1 MKRDIYGHAN
11 STCSLFVQALLGEKS
26 NGRLYEN
33 IAFTLHLRDKDN
45 KASRTKAFYLDKQ
58 IANVWGCDLAHP
70 GCNRVFESRK
80 QVKGQYRSL
89 LLTPAQTPKGAYRL
103 SILNDAGDKDK
114 TLFITLSQDER
125 RALGMSIVRVIRYY
139 EERLNEAAWMYD

>member
-80 QVKGQYRSL
+80 QVKGQYRSSASSAIMRSASMKRRGCTTNNRSGVK
-89 LLTPAQTPKGAYRL
+89 TPYGYH
-103 SILNDAGDKDK
+103 
-114 TLFITLSQDER
+114 FF
-125 RALGMSIVRVIRYY
+125 
-139 EERLNEAAWMYD
+139 